1 MPVVLSII
9 YIALL
14 LGIASC
20 KNDST
25 ESPSEQGE
33 DNHLNSP
40 NPSTS
45 PSDDDEEEEGQNQ
58 PLRVVQ
64 ISAGHN
70 HTCVLV
76 SDGRVKCWGGDDD
89 DDNEGG
95 RDTSALGHG
104 NGKENIGDGKTWN
117 EGKGQPEP
125 TEQNEMG
132 DNLQAVDLGSGVKAK
147 AISAGG
153 FHTCALLTD
162 AKVKC
167 WGGGYAGKLG
177 QGNTNTLGDE
187 PGEMG
192 DNLKTIDLGSGRT
205 AKDIIAGYSH
215 TCALLDNDA
224 VKCWGY
230 GAYSRLGQGNTDDLG
245 DNEGEMGNNLNPI
258 ALGSDVK
265 AKVISAGNIHT
276 CALLTDATVKCWG
289 GGQRGRLGHNSEKT
303 LGDRKNKMGDNLP
316 IVNFGAELRAV
327 AIAAG
332 AEHTCVLL
340 DGGTMKCWG
349 HGDSGQL
356 GQGNTERLGDGK
368 DAALEE
374 SNKDEMGDNLK
385 AINLGSNVKVKSF
398 AIGNRHTCALLT
410 DGMVKCW
417 GANSR
422 GQLGQ
427 GHTDNLGDN
436 EGEMGNNLKPI
447 ALGKNIKATAVTAG
461 YKHTCA
467 LLDNHK
473 VKCWGNGAGGPLGQG
488 NEDNLGD
495 NTEEMGDN
503 LPYVDILGSAQ

>member
-1 MPVVLSII
+1 M
-9 YIALL
+9 
-14 LGIASC
+14 
-20 KNDST
+20 
-25 ESPSEQGE
+25 
-33 DNHLNSP
+33 
-40 NPSTS
+40 
-45 PSDDDEEEEGQNQ
+45 
-58 PLRVVQ
+58 R
-64 ISAGHN
+64 
-70 HTCVLV
+70 
-76 SDGRVKCWGGDDD
+76 
-89 DDNEGG
+89 
-95 RDTSALGHG
+95 
-104 NGKENIGDGKTWN
+104 EN
-117 EGKGQPEP
+117 
-125 TEQNEMG
+125 
-132 DNLQAVDLGSGVKAK
+132 
-147 AISAGG
+147 
-153 FHTCALLTD
+153 
-162 AKVKC
+162 
-167 WGGGYAGKLG
+167 LG

-230 GAYSRLGQGNTDDLG
+230 GTYGRLGQGNTNDLG

-289 GGQRGRLGHNSEKT
+289 GGQSGKLGHNSEKT
-303 LGDRKNKMGDNLP
+303 LGDKKNEMGDNLP
-316 IVNFGAELRAV
+316 IVNFGADLRAV

-349 HGDSGQL
+349 GGQSGKL

-368 DAALEE
+368 DADLKK

-398 AIGNRHTCALLT
+398 AIGYGHTCALLT

-417 GANSR
+417 GSNSR
-422 GQLGQ
+422 GQLGLDSGNVDNQ
-427 GHTDNLGDN
+427 GKVNHLGDN
-436 EGEMGNNLKPI
+436 EGEMGNALPI
-447 ALGKNIKATAVTAG
+447 VNFGSGVKATAVTAG
-461 YKHTCA
+461 YQHTCA

-488 NEDNLGD
+488 NEDDLGD
-495 NTEEMGDN
+495 EKGEMGDK
-503 LPYVDILGSAQ
+503 LPYVDILGSEK